1 MKRLAI
7 LGRWCLGL
15 VIFVLV
21 LEVCAR
27 IDDVVS
33 YGAPFWGPYN
43 DEILLQRDSIGKWGK
58 PGARYAKWQLNSL
71 GYRSPELRPRS
82 IRIITMGASETFG
95 LYEAPDEEYPR
106 QLERDLNSSAGKDLF
121 QVVNVAFA
129 GETLPTAILRV
140 PKIVEEIH
148 PSYAL
153 IYPDLSS
160 YIWMSVKTETTTASE
175 SLGPAASQ
183 TRMSFDSRLAGRV
196 GNLLKQALPSAVQN
210 ELRKVSMR
218 REIAARHY
226 VVLERLPEDRVER
239 FRQDL
244 YKLVATL
251 RAHGVEPVLVTH
263 ATVFSNPLSESDHVP
278 LTTWRKIYPMLKEEG
293 FLDMEHRMNDVI
305 RQTAADERV
314 PLIDADKEMFHGPK
328 YFADMVHF
336 TTVGAGVMASILAN
350 GLQPLLDSQLQKAA
364 DGVVQGR
371 PSDGQLPTTALPQQ

>member
-1 MKRLAI
+1 MKHLAI

-15 VIFVLV
+15 IIFVLV

-33 YGAPFWGPYN
+33 YGAPFWGAYN

-71 GYRSPELRPRS
+71 GYRGPELRPGS
-82 IRIITMGASETFG
+82 MRIITMGASETFG
-95 LYEAPDEEYPR
+95 LYEAPDQEYPR
-106 QLERDLNSSAGKDLF
+106 QLERDLNSWSGKGLF

-140 PKIVEEIH
+140 PEIVEAIH
-148 PSYAL
+148 PEYAL

-160 YIWMSVKTETTTASE
+160 YIWMSVKTETAAASE
-175 SLGPAASQ
+175 SSAPASGQ

-196 GNLLKQALPSAVQN
+196 GNLLKQGLPSAVQN

-218 REIAARHY
+218 REIASRHY
-226 VVLERLPEDRVER
+226 VVLERLPEDRVEH

-244 YKLVATL
+244 HKLVATL

-263 ATVFSNPLSESDHVP
+263 ATVFSKPLSESDHVP

-293 FLDMEHRMNDVI
+293 FLDMEQRMNDVI
-305 RQTAADERV
+305 RQTAADEHV
-314 PLIDADKEMFHGPK
+314 PLIDADREMPHGPK

-336 TTVGAGVMASILAN
+336 TTVGAGVMASILAD
-350 GLQPLLDSQLQKAA
+350 GLRPLLDSQLQKTA
-364 DGVVQGR
+364 DGVRQSR
-371 PSDGQLPTTALPQQ
+371 PAD

>member
-7 LGRWCLGL
+7 LARWCLGL

-33 YGAPFWGPYN
+33 YGAPFWGRYN
-43 DEILLQRDSIGKWGK
+43 DEILFRRDSIGKWGK

-71 GYRSPELRPRS
+71 GYRGPELRPGS
-82 IRIITMGASETFG
+82 IRIIAMGASETFG
-95 LYEAPDEEYPR
+95 LYEAPDQEYPR
-106 QLERDLNSSAGKDLF
+106 QLERDLNSWIGKDAF

-129 GETLPTAILRV
+129 GETLPTAILRA
-140 PKIVEEIH
+140 PEIVEEIH

-160 YIWMSVKTETTTASE
+160 YIWMSVKTETGTASG
-175 SLGPAASQ
+175 SRASPASQ
-183 TRMSFDSRLAGRV
+183 ARISFDSRLAGRV
-196 GNLLKQALPSAVQN
+196 GNVLKQALPSAIQN

-218 REIAARHY
+218 REIASRHY
-226 VVLERLPEDRVER
+226 VVLERLPEDRVEH

-244 YKLVATL
+244 HKLIATL

-263 ATVFSNPLSESDHVP
+263 ATVFSKPLSESDHVP

-293 FLDMEHRMNDVI
+293 FLDMEQRMNDVI
-305 RQTAADERV
+305 RQTATDEHV
-314 PLIDADKEMFHGPK
+314 SLIDADREMPHGTK

-336 TTVGAGVMASILAN
+336 TTVGAGAMASILSN
-350 GLQPLLDSQLQKAA
+350 GLEPLLDSQLQKAA
-364 DGVVQGR
+364 NGTVQALPTEAKR
-371 PSDGQLPTTALPQQ
+371 PSTGLPQQ